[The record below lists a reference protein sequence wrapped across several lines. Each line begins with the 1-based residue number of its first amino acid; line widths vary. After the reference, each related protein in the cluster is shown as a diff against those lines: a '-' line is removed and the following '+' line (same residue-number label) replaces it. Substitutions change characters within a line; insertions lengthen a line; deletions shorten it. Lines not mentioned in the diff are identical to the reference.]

1 MTRIDIITELEAE
14 YEREVDPNFDAGVN
28 ELCDGE
34 ACRHGSECDC
44 HNSFV
49 AAVREHLET
58 VEDSDLVF
66 SVDYRQKI
74 ANAAIVLV
82 LSGFFAGLVFG
93 ALLFE
98 AEEIS
103 RFMREVL

>member
-1 MTRIDIITELEAE
+1 MNVETIERTFTPKDWKESFCDLCNERMDVVLLADERVCYQCLVCDFDEAGDK
-14 YEREVDPNFDAGVN
+14 VVK
-28 ELCDGE
+28 
-34 ACRHGSECDC
+34 
-44 HNSFV
+44 
-49 AAVREHLET
+49 
-58 VEDSDLVF
+58 DSDLVF
-66 SVDYRQKI
+66 GNDYRQKI
-74 ANAAIVLV
+74 ANAAIVLL